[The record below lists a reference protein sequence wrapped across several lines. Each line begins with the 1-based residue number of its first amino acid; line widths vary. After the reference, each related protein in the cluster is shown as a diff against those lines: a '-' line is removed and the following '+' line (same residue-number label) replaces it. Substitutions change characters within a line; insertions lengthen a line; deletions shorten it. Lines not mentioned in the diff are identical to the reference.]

1 MMAASNRIMLSIMV
15 AGMALSAPLHAQH
28 AHSSPATLPTTH
40 STTATRWATDAP
52 LRAGMRGAHDVVAA
66 LAHGRHGHL
75 DAAQVRALAAQ
86 LEGHVQGIFAECKLA
101 PQADAALHDILLPL
115 LAGARA
121 LAADPADLR
130 PVASMQRALDAYARG
145 FDDPGFPP
153 H

>member
-1 MMAASNRIMLSIMV
+1 MMAASNPITLAIMFV
-15 AGMALSAPLHAQH
+15 GMALSAPLPAQH
-28 AHSSPATLPTTH
+28 AHSSPAPLPAAH
-40 STTATRWATDAP
+40 STTAIRWATDAP
-52 LRAGMRGAHDVVAA
+52 LRAGMRGAQDVVAA

-75 DAAQVRALAAQ
+75 DGGQVRGLAAQ
-86 LEGHVQGIFAECKLA
+86 LEGHVQLIFAECQLA

-130 PVASMQRALDAYARG
+130 PLGSMQRALDAYARG
-145 FDDPGFPP
+145 FEDPGFPP